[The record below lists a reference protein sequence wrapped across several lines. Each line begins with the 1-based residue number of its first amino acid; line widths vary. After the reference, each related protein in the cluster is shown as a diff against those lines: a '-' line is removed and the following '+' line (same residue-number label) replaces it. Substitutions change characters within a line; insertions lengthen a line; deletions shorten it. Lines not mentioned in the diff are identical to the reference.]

1 MSDSFNFS
9 QDILELRKKTAKLL
23 IDVVLGKISVL
34 QALKSFPDNS
44 SDLSVNTCF
53 HILVHY
59 EADEE
64 LRSKDKLYKETQD
77 EFVVSVAET
86 LLKGESLPVNIIDE
100 YKVFYESDLIY
111 KKNSKENIIKRL
123 RRIINL

>member
-1 MSDSFNFS
+1 MSANFNFS
-9 QDILELRKKTAKLL
+9 QDVVELRKKTAKLL

-64 LRSKDKLYKETQD
+64 LRNKDKLYKETQD

>member
-9 QDILELRKKTAKLL
+9 QGVVELRKKTAKLL